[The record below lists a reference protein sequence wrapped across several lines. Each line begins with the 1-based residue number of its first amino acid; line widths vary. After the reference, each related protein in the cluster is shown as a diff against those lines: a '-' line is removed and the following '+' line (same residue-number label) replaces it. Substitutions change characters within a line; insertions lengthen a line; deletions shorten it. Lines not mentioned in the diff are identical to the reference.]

1 MIRTIF
7 TPNNKQIVLPI
18 PEKYVGTEL
27 EIIIF
32 PIKDASSVSS
42 VHQRIPVFGC
52 AKGKFKISDDFDN
65 PLEEFAEYMQ

>member
-7 TPNNKQIVLPI
+7 TPNNKQIILPI

-32 PIKDASSVSS
+32 PVKDASSVSN
-42 VHQRIPVFGC
+42 VHPKIPVFGC
-52 AKGKFKISDDFDN
+52 AKGKFKMSDDFDD
-65 PLEEFAEYMQ
+65 PLEDFTEYMQ

>member
-27 EIIIF
+27 EIIIS
-32 PIKDASSVSS
+32 PVKGASSVSGAR
-42 VHQRIPVFGC
+42 QKTPIFGC
-52 AKGKFKISDDFDN
+52 AKGKFKMSDDFDDQ
-65 PLEEFAEYMQ
+65 LADFIEYMQ